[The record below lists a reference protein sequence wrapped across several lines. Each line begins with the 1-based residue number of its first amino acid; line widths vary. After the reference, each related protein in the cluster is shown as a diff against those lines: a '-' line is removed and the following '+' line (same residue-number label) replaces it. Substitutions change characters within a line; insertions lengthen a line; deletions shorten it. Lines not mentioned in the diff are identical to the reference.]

1 MQCSDMPI
9 AFLPRRG
16 IALEFASFEEL
27 RPTLL
32 PPVQTAAT
40 HTKVGRDI
48 LIGNAGL
55 AQRTN
60 PLDVFLAELGRPTSA
75 TLMA

>member
-1 MQCSDMPI
+1 MQCSDVPI

-16 IALEFASFEEL
+16 IVLEFASFEEL

-48 LIGNAGL
+48 LIGNAG
-55 AQRTN
+55 AQSTN